1 MLFRTTG
8 CLALSVFVIFSSGT
22 YSIAESRTE
31 TRKLAQSPKKMA
43 EIKGFRSA
51 RFGMK
56 ERDVYKAI
64 SKDFKISKNNIKRE
78 THPIEKTTS
87 LQISVPELL
96 EIGGEAKVFYILG
109 YKSKKLIQVNVV
121 WGAGAGVKSDSQ
133 EIVNLAN
140 FLRTH
145 FTKKQYQKD
154 MFVANARLNDS
165 TTIVFRGKDKK
176 NRMALLT
183 LNAVQQT
190 NAEAEKKPAQV
201 FSLNLSY
208 MLDPKNSDIFTI
220 KIKDDDF

>member
-1 MLFRTTG
+1 M
-8 CLALSVFVIFSSGT
+8 VIKN
-22 YSIAESRTE
+22 R
-31 TRKLAQSPKKMA
+31 RQQNPKKMA

-56 ERDVYKAI
+56 KRDVYKAI

-78 THPIEKTTS
+78 THPIEKTTT

-96 EIGGEAKVFYILG
+96 EIGGKAKVFYILG

-208 MLDPKNSDIFTI
+208 MLDPENSDIFTI